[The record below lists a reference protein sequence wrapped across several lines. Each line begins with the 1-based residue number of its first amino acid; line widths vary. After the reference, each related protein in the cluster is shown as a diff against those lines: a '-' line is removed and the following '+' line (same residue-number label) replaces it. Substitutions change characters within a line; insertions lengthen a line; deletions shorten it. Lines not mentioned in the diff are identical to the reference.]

1 VAQNLG
7 AALAPPSAASSGSN
21 AKAPGSAGG
30 YLLPPSVLRDLDRGV
45 RAKHR
50 LFHHRFLHDCSMLF
64 STFRRLKKLLFA
76 GASHIDRSLD

>member
-30 YLLPPSVLRDLDRGV
+30 YLQNVSAERDIVWSEVWLTQKDIIFSARG
-45 RAKHR
+45 AKNR
-50 LFHHRFLHDCSMLF
+50 TRPVWV
-64 STFRRLKKLLFA
+64 A
-76 GASHIDRSLD
+76 

>member
-30 YLLPPSVLRDLDRGV
+30 YLLVIG
-45 RAKHR
+45 
-50 LFHHRFLHDCSMLF
+50 
-64 STFRRLKKLLFA
+64 LL
-76 GASHIDRSLD
+76 SLS

>member
-30 YLLPPSVLRDLDRGV
+30 YLLPMISECFCFDPDQSAIRD
-45 RAKHR
+45 
-50 LFHHRFLHDCSMLF
+50 FCSGGIGC
-64 STFRRLKKLLFA
+64 RRIL
-76 GASHIDRSLD
+76 